1 MRHFYCFLLLATIA
15 LQNGYYAV
23 DCPAGCIDEQPPNQP
38 HSCQTL
44 AQDFDACGSRVTR
57 GDRYCKCS
65 CYTCPGQSGPPS
77 SPLPALAQ
85 EGWVFIESTQQ
96 SQSAPAPQVASMES
110 LPTVQNRTQ
119 IASQFRQPV
128 ALPMFSKPIASV
140 SFAPVSSG
148 TVVQNNLDTIGLAV
162 GGARGIDTFRRSVEN
177 GQLPSSSDLTYEG
190 IFNDYFFDI
199 TDDKRCTQLFC
210 AKYSG
215 SITSDPL
222 FPSTKKDFYL
232 GIGLESGQ
240 KAATF
245 KRKDLDL
252 VVVLDVSGSMGEKF
266 GQYDGSSSK
275 DLTKID
281 VAKQAIKNMMKHLTP
296 SDKMAVVTFAISAK
310 VQVDLEFVTPR
321 FVSVA
326 GSKVD
331 SIGVGGKTNL
341 EDGLN
346 VAAGLM
352 QRDIRENRLI
362 VITDANANSG
372 EYSEQGLATI
382 ISDLANAADPIYTSL
397 IGVGLDFNSD
407 LTNAIL
413 KTKGANYFTVYS
425 PEELSK
431 KLDEE
436 FDYMVSPFL
445 FDLELEFD
453 LDSLNGADGWKILQ
467 AFGVPAD
474 AAGVQSSGQI
484 LKVSTLFPSP
494 KTAEGTKGGIILLQ
508 LKRTDNPKPLYIKV
522 SYMDQDFWLYAGSS
536 EVQLFKDPNVE
547 FYGSDAI
554 RKAILLSR
562 YVDVLKFWLDGVS
575 GNQLVVSKE
584 SADDF
589 IAFLAYMN
597 EQKEILKDSRLDRE
611 ITLLKK
617 LISLGI

>member
-1 MRHFYCFLLLATIA
+1 MSKDLKKIDLAKQAIKKMMGHLTPSDKM
-15 LQNGYYAV
+15 AV
-23 DCPAGCIDEQPPNQP
+23 VTFARSANVHVNLEFVTPGFVSAAG
-38 HSCQTL
+38 
-44 AQDFDACGSRVTR
+44 
-57 GDRYCKCS
+57 
-65 CYTCPGQSGPPS
+65 
-77 SPLPALAQ
+77 
-85 EGWVFIESTQQ
+85 
-96 SQSAPAPQVASMES
+96 
-110 LPTVQNRTQ
+110 
-119 IASQFRQPV
+119 
-128 ALPMFSKPIASV
+128 SKVDS
-140 SFAPVSSG
+140 
-148 TVVQNNLDTIGLAV
+148 IGV
-162 GGARGIDTFRRSVEN
+162 GGVTNLESGQKAATFKRK
-177 GQLPSSSDLTYEG
+177 DL
-190 IFNDYFFDI
+190 DLVVVLDV
-199 TDDKRCTQLFC
+199 
-210 AKYSG
+210 SG
-215 SITSDPL
+215 SMSSRFGQYDGQMSKDLKKIDLAKQAIKKMMGHLTPSDKMAVVTFARSANVHVNLEFVTPG
-222 FPSTKKDFYL
+222 FVSAAGSKVDS
-232 GIGLESGQ
+232 IGVGGVTNLESGQ

-321 FVSVA
+321 FVSAA

-331 SIGVGGKTNL
+331 SIGVGGITNL
-341 EDGLN
+341 ESGLK
-346 VAAGLM
+346 VAASLM
-352 QRDIRENRLI
+352 QRDSRENRLI

-453 LDSLNGADGWKILQ
+453 PDSLNGADGWKILQ

-562 YVDVLKFWLDGVS
+562 YVGVLKEWLEEAS
-575 GNQLVVSKE
+575 GDSLVVSKE
-584 SADDF
+584 RADDF
-589 IAFLAYMN
+589 IALLAYMN
-597 EQKEILKDSRLDRE
+597 EQREILQDSRLDRE

>member
-1 MRHFYCFLLLATIA
+1 MSKDLKKIDLAKQAIKKMMGHLTPSDKM
-15 LQNGYYAV
+15 AV
-23 DCPAGCIDEQPPNQP
+23 VTFARSANVHVNLEFVTPGFVSAAG
-38 HSCQTL
+38 
-44 AQDFDACGSRVTR
+44 
-57 GDRYCKCS
+57 
-65 CYTCPGQSGPPS
+65 
-77 SPLPALAQ
+77 
-85 EGWVFIESTQQ
+85 
-96 SQSAPAPQVASMES
+96 
-110 LPTVQNRTQ
+110 
-119 IASQFRQPV
+119 
-128 ALPMFSKPIASV
+128 SKVDS
-140 SFAPVSSG
+140 
-148 TVVQNNLDTIGLAV
+148 IGV
-162 GGARGIDTFRRSVEN
+162 GGVTNLESGQKAATFKRK
-177 GQLPSSSDLTYEG
+177 DL
-190 IFNDYFFDI
+190 DLVVVLDV
-199 TDDKRCTQLFC
+199 
-210 AKYSG
+210 SG
-215 SITSDPL
+215 SMSSRFGQYDGQMSKDLKKIDLAKQAIKKMMGHLTPSDKMAVVTFARSANVHVNLEFVTPG
-222 FPSTKKDFYL
+222 FVSAAGSKVDS
-232 GIGLESGQ
+232 IGVGGVTNLESGQ

-321 FVSVA
+321 FVSAA

-331 SIGVGGKTNL
+331 SIGVGGITNL
-341 EDGLN
+341 ESGLK
-346 VAAGLM
+346 VAASLM
-352 QRDIRENRLI
+352 QRDSRENRLI

-453 LDSLNGADGWKILQ
+453 PDSLNGADGWKILQ